1 MKRTVQI
8 LIFCCTTITALALP
22 ASRANADP
30 SRSGFV
36 CKVISYD
43 ASEMPAYG
51 EHGFVTV
58 NFTSLPD
65 CKGGYLGHGYM
76 YSRGAKSR
84 GVHADYLLGNDA
96 LKGTVKSLRWAAAAK
111 QRVAW
116 ESCPGKQFCISGY
129 AIGYAGK
136 RPSKKLDQK
145 PGWNQT
151 IRQAFARLLQELSVV
166 RL

>member
-1 MKRTVQI
+1 MKRAIHFV
-8 LIFCCTTITALALP
+8 IFCAATTALALP
-22 ASRANADP
+22 ASNANADP
-30 SRSGFV
+30 SGSGFV

-58 NFTSLPD
+58 NFTSAPD
-65 CKGGYLGHGYM
+65 CKGGYLGHGYI
-76 YSRGAKSR
+76 YSRGARSKW
-84 GVHADYLLGNDA
+84 VHTEYLLGHDA
-96 LKGTVKSLRWAAAAK
+96 LKVTVKSLRWAAAAK

-116 ESCPGKQFCISGY
+116 ESCPGKESCISGY
-129 AIGYAGK
+129 AIGHAIK
-136 RPSKKLDQK
+136 RPTKKPDKK

-151 IRQAFARLLQELSVV
+151 IRQAFARLLQELSVT